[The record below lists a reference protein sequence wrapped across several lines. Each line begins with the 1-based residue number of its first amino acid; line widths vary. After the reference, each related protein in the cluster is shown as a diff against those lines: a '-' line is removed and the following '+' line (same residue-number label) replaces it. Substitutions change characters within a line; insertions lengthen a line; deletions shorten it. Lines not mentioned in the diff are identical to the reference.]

1 MNFVKNMRSINWD
14 DQDITSSEILAAVG
28 SLRKGV
34 GAKGENINKLE
45 KEFQN
50 LLGCKHAILV
60 SNCTTALTTSLLAL
74 KEIHP
79 HIKKIVV
86 PSFSFI
92 APANASKFVL
102 DNVELIDCSD
112 KDWNARVEDIPK
124 DADAIMLVDVGGV
137 PCDYDRFKELGLPII
152 GDSAESLGSTYK
164 GNQIGTQVD
173 LHCFSFQRSK
183 IVTCGEGGLITTNDD
198 KLAEICRSIVSHG
211 YSKDKKSFEYIH
223 NRFGLNFRMCD
234 VEAAILRQ
242 QIKKLNKY
250 VKRRNIIAKKY
261 TDKLKQY
268 YKVQIIPD
276 YCTSNY
282 FFYGILTNK
291 LIRDKLAQ
299 YLLDNGIQVKCW
311 TAIHKQELWKKDNL
325 PIATWLS
332 DGVILLPIHNNI
344 TNSDVDYIIKKCI
357 DFWHK

>member
-1 MNFVKNMRSINWD
+1 MRSINWD

-34 GAKGENINKLE
+34 GAKGENITKLE
-45 KEFQN
+45 KEFQD

-60 SNCTTALTTSLLAL
+60 SNCTTALITSLLAL

-79 HIKKIVV
+79 HLKKIVV

-92 APANASKFVL
+92 APANASKFVF
-102 DNVELIDCSD
+102 DEVELVDCST
-112 KDWNARVEDIPK
+112 KDWNIRVEDIPD

-137 PCDYDRFKELGLPII
+137 PCDYDKFKELGIPII

-164 GNQIGTQVD
+164 GQKIGTQVD

-198 KLAEICRSIVSHG
+198 QLAEICRSIVSHG
-211 YSKDKKSFEYIH
+211 YSSDKKSFEYIH

-234 VEAAILRQ
+234 VEAAILRK
-242 QIKKLNKY
+242 QIKKLDKY
-250 VKRRNIIAKKY
+250 VSRRNEVAKRY
-261 TDKLKQY
+261 TEGLKGH
-268 YKVQIIPD
+268 YKVQLIPD

-282 FFYGILTNK
+282 FFYGILTNQ
-291 LIRDKLAQ
+291 LARDRLAK
-299 YLLDNGIQVKCW
+299 YLLDNGIKVKCW
-311 TAIHKQELWKKDNL
+311 TSIHKQKLWKRDNL
-325 PIATWLS
+325 PTATWLS
-332 DGVILLPIHNNI
+332 DGVVLLPIHNNI
-344 TNSDVDYIIKKCI
+344 SNRDVDYIIKKCI
-357 DFWHK
+357 DFWYR

>member
-1 MNFVKNMRSINWD
+1 MNFVKSMRSINWD

-34 GAKGENINKLE
+34 GAKGENITKLE
-45 KEFQN
+45 KEFQD

-60 SNCTTALTTSLLAL
+60 SNCTTALITSLLAL

-79 HIKKIVV
+79 HLKKIVV

-92 APANASKFVL
+92 APANASKFVF
-102 DNVELIDCSD
+102 DEVELVDCST
-112 KDWNARVEDIPK
+112 KDWNIRVEDIPD

-137 PCDYDRFKELGLPII
+137 PCDYDKFKELGIPII

-164 GNQIGTQVD
+164 GQQIGTQVD

-198 KLAEICRSIVSHG
+198 QLAEICRSIVSHG
-211 YSKDKKSFEYIH
+211 YSSDKKSFEYIH

-234 VEAAILRQ
+234 VEAAILRK
-242 QIKKLNKY
+242 QIKKLDKY
-250 VKRRNIIAKKY
+250 VSRRNEVAKRY
-261 TDKLKQY
+261 TEGLKGH
-268 YKVQIIPD
+268 YKVQLIPD

-282 FFYGILTNK
+282 FFYGILTNQ
-291 LIRDKLAQ
+291 LARDRLAK
-299 YLLDNGIQVKCW
+299 YLLDNGIKVKCW
-311 TAIHKQELWKKDNL
+311 TSIHKQKLWKRDNL
-325 PIATWLS
+325 PTATWLS
-332 DGVILLPIHNNI
+332 DGVVLLPIHNNI
-344 TNSDVDYIIKKCI
+344 SNRDVDYIIKKCI
-357 DFWHK
+357 DFWYR

>member
-1 MNFVKNMRSINWD
+1 MNFVKSMRSINWD

-34 GAKGENINKLE
+34 GAKGENITKLE
-45 KEFQN
+45 KEFQD

-60 SNCTTALTTSLLAL
+60 SNCTTALITSLLAL

-79 HIKKIVV
+79 HLKKIVV

-92 APANASKFVL
+92 APANASKFVF
-102 DNVELIDCSD
+102 DEVELVDCST
-112 KDWNARVEDIPK
+112 KDWNIRVEDIPD

-137 PCDYDRFKELGLPII
+137 PCDYDKFKELGIPII

-164 GNQIGTQVD
+164 GQKIGTQVD

-198 KLAEICRSIVSHG
+198 QLAEICRSIVSHG
-211 YSKDKKSFEYIH
+211 YSSDKKSFEYIH

-234 VEAAILRQ
+234 VEAAILRK
-242 QIKKLNKY
+242 QIKKLDKY
-250 VKRRNIIAKKY
+250 VSRRNEVAKRY
-261 TDKLKQY
+261 TEGLKGH
-268 YKVQIIPD
+268 YKVQLIPD

-282 FFYGILTNK
+282 FFYGILTNQ
-291 LIRDKLAQ
+291 LARDRLAK
-299 YLLDNGIQVKCW
+299 YLLDNGIKVKCW
-311 TAIHKQELWKKDNL
+311 TSIHKQKLWKRDNL
-325 PIATWLS
+325 PTATWLS
-332 DGVILLPIHNNI
+332 DGVVLLPIHNNI
-344 TNSDVDYIIKKCI
+344 SNRDVDYIIKKCI
-357 DFWHK
+357 DFWYR